1 MRSSEAFVLGAIIGA
16 VAVWRWRKDIEEYVE
31 EMTRGARARVADGVQ
46 AVEETLHAGQD
57 AIRPAPRPRNM

>member
-16 VAVWRWRKDIEEYVE
+16 VAVWRWKKDIEEYME
-31 EMTRGARARVADGVQ
+31 GMTRGARSRVADGVQ

-57 AIRPAPRPRNM
+57 AIRPAPRPRNI

>member
-16 VAVWRWRKDIEEYVE
+16 VAVWRWKKDIEEYVE
-31 EMTRGARARVADGVQ
+31 AMTRGARSRVADRVQ

-57 AIRPAPRPRNM
+57 AIRPAPRPRNV